1 MPSRGALRL
10 VEPMNEDDRLNVVT
24 ERFERRLA
32 EESGKTR
39 AEIAVVRTEVVGLR
53 AEMIER
59 NAELLKWMLGFFLA
73 QTAAV
78 AGLLALFR

>member
-1 MPSRGALRL
+1 M
-10 VEPMNEDDRLNVVT
+10 VKPMNEDDRLDVVT

-39 AEIAVVRTEVVGLR
+39 TELAVVHTDVVGKLGDLR
-53 AEMIER
+53 AEMIHR

-73 QTAAV
+73 QTAGI
-78 AGLLALFR
+78 AGVLALFL